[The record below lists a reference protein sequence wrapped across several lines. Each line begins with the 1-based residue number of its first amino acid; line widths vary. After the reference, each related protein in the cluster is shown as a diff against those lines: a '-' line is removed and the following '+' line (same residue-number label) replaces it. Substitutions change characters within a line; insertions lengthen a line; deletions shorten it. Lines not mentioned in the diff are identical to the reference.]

1 MILSKKYSL
10 FVEMN
15 LIFVKAR
22 KIINLFFFY
31 ISKALFKDTANNFYF
46 NSLKKVFKNSEN
58 YEDLFYTI
66 CETSDVL
73 NYITYMK

>member
-1 MILSKKYSL
+1 MILSKKYSS

-15 LIFVKAR
+15 FIFVKAR
-22 KIINLFFFY
+22 KIIKLCFY
-31 ISKALFKDTANNFYF
+31 ISKDLFKDIANNFYF

-66 CETSDVL
+66 CDISDVL
-73 NYITYMK
+73 IYIKYVK